1 MDINEHQRLNQE
13 IHELQKMEAGYRNRM
28 AEDRECLNK
37 LRKRRMALQD
47 KIKREL
53 RNTFKAEGIEGDI

>member
-13 IHELQKMEAGYRNRM
+13 IHELQKMEAGYRARM
-28 AEDRECLNK
+28 ADDRECLNK

-53 RNTFKAEGIEGDI
+53 TKSLRAEGIEGDF